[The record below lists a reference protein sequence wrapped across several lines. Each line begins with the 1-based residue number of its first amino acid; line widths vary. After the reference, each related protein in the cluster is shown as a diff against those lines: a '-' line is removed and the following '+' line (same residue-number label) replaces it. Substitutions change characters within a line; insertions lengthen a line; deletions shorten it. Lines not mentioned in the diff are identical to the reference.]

1 MTHDEFDA
9 WFTRVLRSLY
19 PNRDAGFAIVITAFP
34 PLERYLRQKTGVAAG
49 NIRDPRF
56 CEALFGIFPELKSPE
71 NAKQFWEIY
80 RNGLLHQCTFN
91 ALDSKSQRLADGI
104 VSHDRPIDFDA
115 ANDRCWINP
124 ISFAERVIDT
134 ITADFATFEGT
145 APPLPVVKDYPATV
159 GYAAYSATMGPT
171 VFLGTAKP

>member
-71 NAKQFWEIY
+71 NAKQFWRFIAM
-80 RNGLLHQCTFN
+80 GCSIN
-91 ALDSKSQRLADGI
+91 ARSTRS
-104 VSHDRPIDFDA
+104 
-115 ANDRCWINP
+115 
-124 ISFAERVIDT
+124 
-134 ITADFATFEGT
+134 
-145 APPLPVVKDYPATV
+145 
-159 GYAAYSATMGPT
+159 
-171 VFLGTAKP
+171 TAKAKGWPTAS